1 MNIKTSFM
9 GLHSQAPSNI
19 YNYMISFLVS
29 IIALIIGYFTYG
41 KFIEKLFGVEEN
53 RETPAVRLQDDVDY
67 MPLPTWR
74 IFLIQFLNIAG
85 LGPIFGAI
93 AGAMFGPAAF
103 LWIVLGSIFAGAV
116 HDYLSGML
124 SVRHDGLSIS
134 EITGIYLGDNMKQL
148 MRFFTVVLLIFV
160 GTVFLMGPA
169 KIIDGMTNN
178 AWGVWTWVG
187 IILVYYILST
197 LLPIDKLIGKLYPVF
212 GVAMLLMAAGLL
224 IPLFFGDYHIPE
236 LVAAN
241 LRNMTIDPGATPL
254 FPILFV
260 TIACGAIS
268 GFHATQSP
276 LMARCMKNER
286 LGRKIFYGTMIT
298 EGIVALI
305 WAAASMTF
313 FGNVGDLNDAMLANN
328 NNAAWAA
335 NEISLNMLGDIGGI
349 LALLGIV
356 AAPITSG
363 DTAFRSARLIM
374 ADVFKFDQKKIM
386 NRLYL
391 SIPLFVIAFAL
402 TQIDFGIIWR
412 YFAWSNQTLAMVVLW
427 TVTAYLI
434 YENKAF
440 WVTLL
445 PAIFMTMVCATYI
458 LIAPEGFELE
468 SDIAYF
474 GGALITLGIGLLFW
488 NYTIRK
494 RAALGKIK
502 ESFT

>member
-1 MNIKTSFM
+1 MTSF
-9 GLHSQAPSNI
+9 I
-19 YNYMISFLVS
+19 VS
-29 IIALIIGYFTYG
+29 IAVLILGYFTYG
-41 KFIEKLFGVEEN
+41 KFVEKIFGVEKD
-53 RETPAVRLQDDVDY
+53 RPTPAKRLQDDVDFI
-67 MPLPTWR
+67 PLPAWR

-116 HDYLSGML
+116 HDYFSGML

-134 EITGIYLGDNMKQL
+134 EVVGIYLGPKMKHF
-148 MRFFTVVLLIFV
+148 MRYFTIILLIFV

-169 KIIDGMTNN
+169 KIIDGMTGNMWN
-178 AWGVWTWVG
+178 LWVWVG

-197 LLPIDKLIGKLYPVF
+197 LLPIDKMISKLYPVF
-212 GVAMLLMAAGLL
+212 GIAMLLMAIGLL
-224 IPLFFGDYHIPE
+224 IALLFGDYHIPE
-236 LVAAN
+236 IVPAN
-241 LRNMTIDPGATPL
+241 LRNMTTSPTETPL

-276 LMARCMKNER
+276 LMARCMKNET

-305 WAAASMTF
+305 WAAAAMTF
-313 FGNVGDLNDAMLANN
+313 FGNVESLNGAMLANN

-335 NEISLNMLGDIGGI
+335 NEISLNMLGSVGGV

-363 DTAFRSARLIM
+363 DTAFRSARLIL
-374 ADVFKFDQKKIM
+374 ADVFKTDQKKIK

-391 SIPLFVIAFAL
+391 SLPLFVIAFAL

-412 YFAWSNQTLAMVVLW
+412 YFAWSNQTLATVVLW
-427 TVTAYLI
+427 TITAYLM
-434 YENKAF
+434 YNNKAY

-445 PAIFMTMVCATYI
+445 PAIFMTMVCSTYI
-458 LIAPEGFELE
+458 LIAPEGFKLANNL
-468 SDIAYF
+468 AYI
-474 GGALITLGIGLLFW
+474 GGASITLCVTILFW
-488 NYTIRK
+488 IYTAK
-494 RAALGKIK
+494 RQRYLGTLPT
-502 ESFT
+502 S

>member
-1 MNIKTSFM
+1 
-9 GLHSQAPSNI
+9 
-19 YNYMISFLVS
+19 MISFLIS
-29 IIALIIGYFTYG
+29 IVVLILGYFIYG
-41 KFIEKLFGVEEN
+41 KFVENIFGVEPK
-53 RETPAVRLQDDVDY
+53 RETPAFRLRDDVDFV
-67 MPLPTWR
+67 PLPTWK

-134 EITGIYLGDNMKQL
+134 EIVGVYLGGNMKHL
-148 MRFFTVVLLIFV
+148 MRFFTIVLLIFV

-169 KIIDGMTNN
+169 KIIDGLTGNIWN
-178 AWGVWTWVG
+178 LWVWVS

-197 LLPIDKLIGKLYPVF
+197 LLPIDKLISKLYPIF
-212 GVAMLLMAAGLL
+212 GLAMLLMAIGLL
-224 IPLFFGDYHIPE
+224 IALLFGDYQIPE
-236 LVAAN
+236 LVLSN
-241 LRNMTIDPGATPL
+241 IRNMTTNPEETPL

-286 LGRKIFYGTMIT
+286 FGRKIFFGTMIT
-298 EGIVALI
+298 EGVVALI
-305 WAAASMTF
+305 WAASAMTF
-313 FGNVGDLNDAMLANN
+313 FGNVTELNDAMLTNN

-335 NEISLNMLGDIGGI
+335 NEISLNMLGSIGGI

-363 DTAFRSARLIM
+363 DTAFRSARLIIS
-374 ADVFKFDQKKIM
+374 DVFKLDQKKIR
-386 NRLYL
+386 NRLFISL
-391 SIPLFVIAFAL
+391 PLFIIAFAL

-412 YFAWSNQTLAMVVLW
+412 YFAWSNQTLATVVLW
-427 TVTAYLI
+427 TITAYLI
-434 YENKAF
+434 YENKAY
-440 WVTLL
+440 WITLL
-445 PAIFMTMVCATYI
+445 PALFMTMVCSTYI
-458 LIAPEGFELE
+458 LVASEGFQLPNH
-468 SDIAYF
+468 IAYM
-474 GGALITLGIGLLFW
+474 GGAIVTIIISILFLV
-488 NYTIRK
+488 YTTQRK
-494 RAALGKIK
+494 KN
-502 ESFT
+502 

>member
-1 MNIKTSFM
+1 
-9 GLHSQAPSNI
+9 
-19 YNYMISFLVS
+19 MISFIIS
-29 IIALIIGYFTYG
+29 IGVLILGYFTYG
-41 KFIEKLFGVEEN
+41 KFVEKIFGVEKD
-53 RETPAVRLQDDVDY
+53 RPTPAIRLQDDVDF
-67 MPLPTWR
+67 MPLPAWR

-93 AGAMFGPAAF
+93 AGAMFGPSAF

-116 HDYLSGML
+116 HDYFSGML

-134 EITGIYLGDNMKQL
+134 EVVGIYLGPRMKHF
-148 MRFFTVVLLIFV
+148 MRYFTIILLIFV

-169 KIIDGMTNN
+169 KIIDGMTGNIWN
-178 AWGVWTWVG
+178 LWIWVG

-197 LLPIDKLIGKLYPVF
+197 LLPIDKMISKLYPVF
-212 GVAMLLMAAGLL
+212 GMAMLLMAIGLL
-224 IPLFFGDYHIPE
+224 FALLFGAYHIPE
-236 LVAAN
+236 IVPAN
-241 LRNMTIDPGATPL
+241 LRNMTTSPTETPL

-276 LMARCMKNER
+276 LMARCMKNET

-305 WAAASMTF
+305 WAAAAMTF
-313 FGNVGDLNDAMLANN
+313 FGNVESLNGAMLANN

-335 NEISLNMLGDIGGI
+335 NEISLNMLGSIGGV

-363 DTAFRSARLIM
+363 DTAFRSARLIL
-374 ADVFKFDQKKIM
+374 ADVFKTDQKKIK

-391 SIPLFVIAFAL
+391 SLPLFVIAFAL

-412 YFAWSNQTLAMVVLW
+412 YFAWSNQTLATVVLW
-427 TVTAYLI
+427 TITAYLLVN
-434 YENKAF
+434 NKF
-440 WVTLL
+440 YWVTLL
-445 PAIFMTMVCATYI
+445 PAIFMTMVCSTYI
-458 LIAPEGFELE
+458 LIAPEGFELANNV
-468 SDIAYF
+468 AYL
-474 GGALITLGIGLLFW
+474 GGASITLSVTILFW
-488 NYTIRK
+488 IYTAK
-494 RAALGKIK
+494 RHKYLG
-502 ESFT
+502 ELPTS

>member
-1 MNIKTSFM
+1 
-9 GLHSQAPSNI
+9 
-19 YNYMISFLVS
+19 MISFIVS
-29 IIALIIGYFTYG
+29 IAVLILGYFTYG
-41 KFIEKLFGVEEN
+41 KFVEKIFGVDKD
-53 RETPAVRLQDDVDY
+53 RPTPAIRLQDDVDF
-67 MPLPTWR
+67 MPLPAWR

-134 EITGIYLGDNMKQL
+134 EVVGIYLGPKMKHF
-148 MRFFTVVLLIFV
+148 MRYFTIILLIFV

-169 KIIDGMTNN
+169 KIIDGMTGNIWN
-178 AWGVWTWVG
+178 LWVWVG

-197 LLPIDKLIGKLYPVF
+197 LLPIDKMISKLYPIF
-212 GVAMLLMAAGLL
+212 GVAMLLMAVGLL
-224 IPLFFGDYHIPE
+224 IALLFGSYNIPE
-236 LVAAN
+236 IVPAN
-241 LRNMTIDPGATPL
+241 LRNMTNSPSETPL

-276 LMARCMKNER
+276 LMARCMKNET

-305 WAAASMTF
+305 WAAAAMTF
-313 FGNVGDLNDAMLANN
+313 FGNVESLNGAMLANN

-335 NEISLNMLGDIGGI
+335 NEISLNMLGSVGGV

-363 DTAFRSARLIM
+363 DTAFRSARLIL
-374 ADVFKFDQKKIM
+374 ADVFKTDQKKIK

-391 SIPLFVIAFAL
+391 SLPLFLIAFAL
-402 TQIDFGIIWR
+402 TQVDFGVIWR
-412 YFAWSNQTLAMVVLW
+412 YFAWSNQTLATVVLW
-427 TVTAYLI
+427 TITAYLM
-434 YENKAF
+434 YNNKAY

-445 PAIFMTMVCATYI
+445 PAIFMTMVCSTYI
-458 LIAPEGFELE
+458 LIAPEGFKLANNL
-468 SDIAYF
+468 AYL
-474 GGALITLGIGLLFW
+474 GGASITLCVTILFW
-488 NYTIRK
+488 MYTVK
-494 RAALGKIK
+494 RQKIV
-502 ESFT
+502 EGLVP